1 MAISGLAILLSPE
14 TELRESALLALQD
27 HPQLELG
34 PSNGD
39 RISAVLDTPDTH
51 QDRRAFRQLEKLSG
65 VLRVDLVCV
74 YLDEELTDAPSVP
87 SGADHE

>member
-14 TELRESALLALQD
+14 PAQRESALLALQD

-39 RISAVLDTPDTH
+39 RIAAVLDTPDTH
-51 QDRRAFRQLEKLSG
+51 QDRIAFRQLEKLGG

-74 YLDEELTDAPSVP
+74 YLDEEPTDAPSAS

>member
-14 TELRESALLALQD
+14 PDQRESALSALAA

-34 PSNGD
+34 PRNGD

-51 QDRRAFRQLEKLSG
+51 QDRLAVKQLENLSG

-74 YLDEELTDAPSVP
+74 YFDEEPTDPLPS

>member
-14 TELRESALLALQD
+14 PEQRESALQALQD
-27 HPQLELG
+27 CPQLELG

-51 QDRRAFRQLEKLSG
+51 QDRRIFRQLEKLPG
-65 VLRVDLVCV
+65 VLRIDLVCV
-74 YLDEELTDAPSVP
+74 YFDEEPADGPSVS